1 MRMLHYGSCPAPDSR
16 GGLMTVYFRR
26 FVMLGLCLVLTACS
40 LPRGA
45 GFQSEILAAD
55 AGDGTTAASFAV
67 FSVTRDSL
75 PLISGWPD
83 PSQTSYA
90 WIKHVEQPASLLI
103 TPGDVLNISIW
114 DADANSLLIAPGARV
129 ANLQGLQVGTD
140 GRIFVPFVGDVK
152 VSGMSAATAR
162 THIQDM
168 LLDTV
173 PSAQVQVTVAPGRAN
188 TATVVSG
195 VRSPGVFPLAD
206 RNVSLLSLIG
216 AGGGVLDSVNNPQV
230 RLFRGTKTYGIGV
243 DRLFE
248 DPALDT
254 VVQGGDRIVITAD
267 DRYFL
272 SLGAASKEALHAFPK
287 SQVSALDAM
296 SIVGGVA
303 ATRANPQAIMIMREY
318 PAGAVRPATGPD
330 AIPSVG
336 GPPQERVVF
345 TMDLTTTD
353 GLFSAGKFLLQSG
366 DLVYVT
372 ESKLG
377 TANSIIGI
385 FGNLVLAQTRLNNL

>member
-1 MRMLHYGSCPAPDSR
+1 
-16 GGLMTVYFRR
+16 MTVYFRR
-26 FVMLGLCLVLTACS
+26 FVMLSLCLALAACN

-45 GFQSEILAAD
+45 GFRTEILAA
-55 AGDGTTAASFAV
+55 GTLNGAAAANFSV

-75 PLISGWPD
+75 AVISGWPD
-83 PSQTSYA
+83 LSKTSYS
-90 WIKHVEQPASLLI
+90 WIKHVEQPSSLLI

-114 DADANSLLIAPGARV
+114 DADSNSLLIAPGARV
-129 ANLQGLQVGTD
+129 ANLQGIQVGSD
-140 GRIFVPFVGDVK
+140 GRIFLPFVGNMK
-152 VSGMSAATAR
+152 VSGMSASTAR
-162 THIQDM
+162 ERIQDM

-173 PSAQVQVTVAPGRAN
+173 ASAQVQVSVAPGRAN

-195 VRSPGVFPLAD
+195 VRTPGVFPLVD

-216 AGGGVLDSVNNPQV
+216 AGGGVLDSVSNPQV
-230 RLFRGTKTYGIGV
+230 RLFRGIQTYGIGV

-254 VVQGGDRIVITAD
+254 VVQGGDRIVITDD

-272 SLGAASKEALHAFPK
+272 SLGAASKEALHPFPK

-303 ATRANPQAIMIMREY
+303 AARANPQAILILREY
-318 PAGAVRPATGPD
+318 PAGAVRPATDPD
-330 AIPSVG
+330 AIPSVE

-345 TMDLTTTD
+345 TLDLTKAD

-372 ESKLG
+372 ESPLG
-377 TANSIIGI
+377 TANTIVGF
-385 FGNLVLAQTRLNNL
+385 FGNLILARNRLQ